1 MTRNLKLKASTKN
14 AARSSGDSKSS
25 SSPRVKTVGE
35 GIDEFGNRFMKFSV

>member
-25 SSPRVKTVGE
+25 SSPRVKTVARVLTNLV
-35 GIDEFGNRFMKFSV
+35 IVL